1 MTPFTAEEAEVK
13 RFQDKVAIITGAGRG
28 LGAQYAKDLARE
40 RARVAIWG
48 RNSANLIKVK
58 SEIEAEGGQALPATV
73 DITDYTQVEKAVTEI
88 IHQFGKVDI
97 LINNAAYHKSQT
109 VVDTSLEDWHRQID
123 TNLNGS
129 FYCTK
134 AVLPYMLSRQ
144 YGKILNIASAGAKV
158 FFPGFA
164 AYGASKAGIVSF
176 SQILSEEV
184 KTKNINVNA
193 IYLGMTNTEY
203 TRERMNDDAAVTI
216 PLDEM
221 MQPPEVSKVV
231 LFLVSDEAAPIK
243 GAAIDVYG
251 NRY

>member
-1 MTPFTAEEAEVK
+1 MK

-40 RARVAIWG
+40 GAVVAIWDI
-48 RNSANLIKVK
+48 NAANLEKTK
-58 SEIEAEGGQALPATV
+58 SEIEAEGGRVVTSST
-73 DITDYTQVEKAVTEI
+73 DITDFAQVEKAVAEI
-88 IHQFGKVDI
+88 VQQFGKVDI
-97 LINNAAYHKSQT
+97 LINNAAYHKSQP
-109 VVDTSLEDWHRQID
+109 VVNTSIEDWKKQID

-134 AVLPYMLSRQ
+134 AVLPHMLKRE
-144 YGKILNIASAGAKV
+144 YGKILNIASAAAKV

-164 AYGASKAGIVSF
+164 AYGASKAGVVSF
-176 SQILSEEV
+176 SNVLSEEV
-184 KTKNINVNA
+184 KLKNINVNS
-193 IYLGMTNTEY
+193 IFLGMTNTEY
-203 TRERMNDDAAVTI
+203 TRERLNSDAAITI
-216 PLDEM
+216 PLNEM

-251 NRY
+251 NRF

>member
-1 MTPFTAEEAEVK
+1 MN
-13 RFQDKVAIITGAGRG
+13 RFQDRVAIITGAGRG

-40 RARVAIWG
+40 GAVVAIWDI
-48 RNSANLIKVK
+48 NAANLEKTK
-58 SEIEAEGGQALPATV
+58 GEIEAEGGRVVTSTTN
-73 DITDYTQVEKAVTEI
+73 ITDFAQVEKAVADI
-88 IHQFGKVDI
+88 VKQFGKVDI
-97 LINNAAYHKSQT
+97 LINNAAYHKSQP
-109 VVDTSLEDWHRQID
+109 VVDTSIEDWKKQID

-134 AVLPYMLSRQ
+134 AVLPYMLKRE
-144 YGKILNIASAGAKV
+144 YGKILNIASAAAKV

-176 SQILSEEV
+176 SNVLSEEV
-184 KTKNINVNA
+184 KLKNINVNS
-193 IYLGMTNTEY
+193 IFLGMTNTEY
-203 TRERMNDDAAVTI
+203 TRERMNSDAAVTI
-216 PLDEM
+216 PLNEM

-251 NRY
+251 NRF

>member
-1 MTPFTAEEAEVK
+1 MK

-28 LGAQYAKDLARE
+28 LGAQYARDLARE
-40 RARVAIWG
+40 GARVAIWDI
-48 RNSANLIKVK
+48 NAANLETVK
-58 SEIEAEGGQALPATV
+58 GEIEAEGGQALPAAI
-73 DITDYTQVEKAVTEI
+73 DITDYAQVEAAVAEI
-88 IHQFGKVDI
+88 VRQFGKIDI
-97 LINNAAYHKSQT
+97 LINNAATHKSQP
-109 VVDTSLEDWHRQID
+109 VVDTSIDDWKKQID

-134 AVLPYMLSRQ
+134 AVLPHMLSRQ

-176 SQILSEEV
+176 SHILSEEV
-184 KTKNINVNA
+184 KTKNINVNS

-203 TRERMNDDAAVTI
+203 TRERMNEDAAVTI
-216 PLDEM
+216 PLNEM